1 MATKTCAMAREI
13 AVLVAL
19 LTGIVTTPLA
29 EAEQAPTQ
37 AEVEQLKR
45 EIETLKAT
53 QREYQ
58 KRIDALSEKV
68 ETLSTDGEAAAP
80 AAPVP
85 SVAATPAAEATTAAQ
100 PWSPSQ
106 PITLLSSGANYLNLS
121 FDILTNVGTSTEKD
135 VPKLELGDHDPDQRG
150 FSLRNA
156 EIALDGAVDPYFK
169 AFAFIVF
176 KLDENNETGVELE
189 EAYGF
194 TTSLPWNLQAKAG
207 QFFAEFGRQNPVH
220 PHAWA
225 FVDQPLV
232 MGRLLGGDN
241 LRNVGA
247 RVSWLAPT
255 PFYTEILLGV
265 FNGEGN
271 TAYSFRNDEN
281 TYGRTPVENGVSN
294 LGDLLYVP
302 RVTSSFDL
310 SDTQTIVVGASGA
323 FGANDTGSDEHTQL
337 YGADVYWKWRPERAQ
352 QGFPFVAWQTEG
364 MYRRL
369 EAGADPTAGLPDETL
384 KDWGFYSQLL
394 YGFHLGWVGAL
405 RGEFVSGNGS
415 DFDATDPEA
424 RADRTRI
431 SPNLTWYP
439 TEFSK
444 LRLQYNY
451 DHGEEFGDESSIWLQ
466 AEFLLGAHGA
476 HKF

>member
-1 MATKTCAMAREI
+1 M
-13 AVLVAL
+13 
-19 LTGIVTTPLA
+19 
-29 EAEQAPTQ
+29 
-37 AEVEQLKR
+37 
-45 EIETLKAT
+45 
-53 QREYQ
+53 
-58 KRIDALSEKV
+58 
-68 ETLSTDGEAAAP
+68 
-80 AAPVP
+80 
-85 SVAATPAAEATTAAQ
+85 
-100 PWSPSQ
+100 
-106 PITLLSSGANYLNLS
+106 NLS

-156 EIALDGAVDPYFK
+156 EISLDGAVDPYFK
-169 AFAFIVF
+169 AFANIVF

-189 EAYGF
+189 EAYGL

-207 QFFAEFGRQNPVH
+207 QFFAEFGRQNPTH
-220 PHAWA
+220 PHTWA
-225 FVDQPLV
+225 FVDEPLV
-232 MGRLLGGDN
+232 MGRLLGGDG

-255 PFYTEILLGV
+255 PFYTELLLGV
-265 FNGEGN
+265 FDGEGN

-281 TYGRTPVENGVSN
+281 TYGRTPVENGVSDF
-294 LGDLLYVP
+294 GDLLYVP

-310 SDTQTIVVGASGA
+310 SDTQTIIVGASGA
-323 FGANDTGSDEHTQL
+323 FGANDTGKTEDTQI
-337 YGADVYWKWRPERAQ
+337 YGVDLYWKWRPERAQ
-352 QGFPFVAWQTEG
+352 QGFPFVSWQTEG

-369 EAGADPTAGLPDETL
+369 EAGADATAGLPDEVL
-384 KDWGFYSQLL
+384 KDQGFYSQVL
-394 YGFHLGWVGAL
+394 YGFHLGWVAGL

-415 DFDATDPEA
+415 DFDTIDPEA

-431 SPNLTWYP
+431 SPDLTWFP

-451 DHGEEFGDESSIWLQ
+451 DHGEEFGDESSVWLQ